1 MLIGLYTRWLHP
13 IALLAGWA
21 AGIVSGTAMVAAKGF
36 ASPIYALNIFG
47 VTAPCYD
54 AISSLALNLVVSVA
68 LSFVFNAMLG
78 ATRPDATAVSDY
90 V

>member
-1 MLIGLYTRWLHP
+1 
-13 IALLAGWA
+13 
-21 AGIVSGTAMVAAKGF
+21 MVAAKGF

-54 AISSLALNLVVSVA
+54 AISSLALNLLVSVV
-68 LSFVFNAMLG
+68 LSFVFNAMLSG
-78 ATRPDATAVSDY
+78 ARNDATAVSDY